1 MPADEEKIKDQ
12 VKEAEELIE
21 KEAKQREMD
30 EMAANEDA
38 PPSKSGDADPPEIK
52 EEDAQTVDTVG
63 TATNGDPEPSSPK
76 ISEDTNMKDTV
87 ASTES
92 GENEIPTEAAE
103 TVKDHGDNGEEVLEG
118 EEDTVIY

>member
-1 MPADEEKIKDQ
+1 MPGDEEKIKAQ
-12 VKEAEELIE
+12 IKEAEELIE
-21 KEAKQREMD
+21 REAKQCDMD
-30 EMAANEDA
+30 EMATNEEA

-63 TATNGDPEPSSPK
+63 TATNEDQPSSPK
-76 ISEDTNMKDTV
+76 ISEDTNMKDTL

-92 GENEIPTEAAE
+92 GENEIPAEPSEA
-103 TVKDHGDNGEEVLEG
+103 VKDHGDNGEEVVEG